1 MKTFSKNLI
10 SIVPISIGIL
20 ITGCSST
27 VTSKTELHS
36 TSSRETGSFSVTES
50 GGFSNKRDPHSS
62 LSANDTS
69 VPTEDSSLTDYISYG
84 LKANSTLR
92 SAYESYRAALQ
103 KSPQVSS
110 LPDPKLNYSY
120 FIESVET
127 RVGPQEHRVGFA
139 QPIPWFGKLGLKG
152 EIADSE
158 AKAAWFAFLAQKNK
172 YVLDLTTAY
181 FELAYLSSASEITDA
196 NFELLRQWEQIL
208 TQRYRSQTG
217 TQADLI
223 KVQVEL
229 GKMEDKVKELE
240 EMRVPLL
247 ARFNSL
253 LNRHISGE
261 VNVSRKHLEPTLT
274 TGATTSVDQKV
285 LQSEVLQSNP
295 ELLFLE
301 ALTQA
306 KSLGINLANKN
317 FYPDFSIGADYI
329 FVGDREMAGSES
341 GDDAL
346 VGMFSITLPLY
357 RSKYEAGLAEA
368 KSSKRSVEEMKRSK
382 EFELSSKLAKTLFDI
397 KDSKRRITLF
407 QHTLVPKA
415 TESLESSYTA
425 FEAGE
430 ISFVDLLDAER
441 TLLDFK
447 LSLSRAQADSG
458 IAHTALAALV
468 GEYSKNIDEESKL

>member
-1 MKTFSKNLI
+1 MNTFTKNLNLLFLMLM
-10 SIVPISIGIL
+10 GATL
-20 ITGCSST
+20 LGCSPAVAPT
-27 VTSKTELHS
+27 TELHS
-36 TSSRETGSFSVTES
+36 TSKTRATRIPPSPAGAEDSYSSFSANES
-50 GGFSNKRDPHSS
+50 SSLEDNSS
-62 LSANDTS
+62 LS
-69 VPTEDSSLTDYISYG
+69 DYITYG
-84 LKANSTLR
+84 LKVNSGLK
-92 SAYESYRAALQ
+92 SAFEIYRAALQ

-110 LPDPKLNYSY
+110 LPDPKLSYGY
-120 FIESVET
+120 FIESIET

-158 AKAAWFAFLAQKNK
+158 AKATWFAFLAKKNK

-181 FELAYLSSASEITDA
+181 LELAYLKSATEITDA
-196 NFELLRQWEQIL
+196 NFELLKQWEQVL

-217 TQADLI
+217 TQANLI

-240 EMRVPLL
+240 DMRAPLL

-253 LNRHISGE
+253 LNRDTTKEVRTNSEDSKNSLKPLTISTF
-261 VNVSRKHLEPTLT
+261 SLEQQALE
-274 TGATTSVDQKV
+274 GKM
-285 LQSEVLQSNP
+285 LQSNP
-295 ELLFLE
+295 ELLLLE
-301 ALTQA
+301 ALLDA
-306 KSLGINLANKN
+306 KKLGIDLANKN
-317 FYPDFSIGADYI
+317 FYPDLSVGADYV

-368 KSSKRSVEEMKRSK
+368 KNSKRSVEEMAKAK
-382 EFELSSKLAKTLFDI
+382 KFELSSKLAKTVFDI

-407 QHTLVPKA
+407 EHTLVPKA

-447 LSLSRAQADSG
+447 LSLSRAQADSQ
-458 IAHTALAALV
+458 IANTALAALV
-468 GEYSKNIDEESKL
+468 GEFSENTSEESKS